1 MPYIKTENRDHLE
14 VEACE
19 YGQANPRNC
28 GELNY
33 EITLLLKRYLQRK
46 GACYQTYNDIIGALE
61 CAKLE
66 IYRRKVIPYEDK
78 KKLENG
84 DVY

>member
-1 MPYIKTENRDHLE
+1 MPYLT
-14 VEACE
+14 
-19 YGQANPRNC
+19 QANKTQLWEEKKLRTP

-33 EITLLLKRYLQRK
+33 MITTLVQGYIEDK
-46 GACYQTYNDIIGALE
+46 GESYTTYNDIVGALE

-66 IYRRKVIPYEDK
+66 LYRRKISTYENAK
-78 KKLENG
+78 IVENG

>member
-1 MPYIKTENRDHLE
+1 MPYITKDRRDVLSE
-14 VEACE
+14 SARI
-19 YGQANPRNC
+19 PDTC

-33 EITLLLKRYLQRK
+33 LVTMLVRSYLQRK
-46 GACYQTYNDIIGALE
+46 GECYQTYNDIVGALE

-66 IYRRKVIPYEDK
+66 VYRRKISLYENLK
-78 KKLENG
+78 ISENG